1 MSRLRDEDID
11 ALLVDS
17 DFEFSNDSGS
27 DFDDTDNDPDFVGN
41 SSIHNTNYGSID
53 SDAGN

>member
-17 DFEFSNDSGS
+17 DFEFSDDSGS
-27 DFDDTDNDPDFVGN
+27 DFDDTDNDPDFVDN
-41 SSIHNTNYGSID
+41 NSIHNTNDGVD
-53 SDAGN
+53 SDSGN

>member
-1 MSRLRDEDID
+1 MSQLRDKDID

-17 DFEFSNDSGS
+17 DFEFSDDSGS
-27 DFDDTDNDPDFVGN
+27 DFDDTDNDPDFFDNN
-41 SSIHNTNYGSID
+41 SILNTNDGVD